1 MNSKR
6 LHLVLIGV
14 IVLLFAGL
22 IGGTYELNSTMTKK
36 GASLTALKAK
46 TAALQQEQL
55 GLKKAK
61 KEIAAYSDLEKV
73 TEAIVPQDKSQ
84 AEAVREIIN
93 IADANSVHF
102 SSISF
107 PASTLGVSAT
117 PGKATTSASATA
129 VNPAANANAKT
140 NTLSQLEAVKNIPG
154 VYLLPIT
161 IVSDPKQPVAY
172 DKLINFLHGLEQ
184 NRRTAQVSAITI
196 EPNKDNHSL
205 LSFTITVNEYI
216 KP

>member
-14 IVLLFAGL
+14 IVLLLAAL
-22 IGGTYELNSTMTKK
+22 VGGAYELNATLTKK
-36 GASLTALKAK
+36 GSSLTGLKAK
-46 TAALQQEQL
+46 TAALQQEQI

-61 KEIAAYSDLEKV
+61 KQVAAYTELEKV
-73 TEAIVPQDKSQ
+73 TEAVVPQDKSQ
-84 AEAVREIIN
+84 AEAVRELIN
-93 IADANSVHF
+93 IGDANGIHF
-102 SSISF
+102 ASISF
-107 PASTLGVSAT
+107 PASTLGN
-117 PGKATTSASATA
+117 SATA
-129 VNPAANANAKT
+129 AKSSSAASTPSAAASSANSKT

-184 NRRTAQVSAITI
+184 NRRTAQVSAISI
-196 EPNKDNHSL
+196 EPNKDNHAL
-205 LSFTITVNEYI
+205 LSFTVTVNEYI